1 MDAADDGGGRLMESG
16 TVIALLTALGAFF
29 LTISG
34 IYLKLRAET
43 REDKKW
49 RAEEEERREKRA
61 KELKDEQRAQIQK
74 EREQTDRQINDLVN
88 LLSDELS
95 GFQKRYG
102 ELERRHDKLREDH
115 EQMVTAVHRNEE
127 TISELEGE
135 VDRLRRELAASQA
148 ENQQLREQ
156 IATLTARLAE
166 YERTSTGNGTH

>member
-1 MDAADDGGGRLMESG
+1 MESSG
-16 TVIALLTALGAFF
+16 TVIAFLGALGAFL

-34 IYLKLRAET
+34 IYIKLRAET

-61 KELKDEQRAQIQK
+61 RELKDEQRAQIQK

-95 GFQKRYG
+95 GFQRRNT
-102 ELERRHDKLREDH
+102 ELEARHDKLREDH
-115 EQMVTAVHRNEE
+115 EQMVTAVHKNEE
-127 TISELEGE
+127 TIDELESE
-135 VDRLRRELAASQA
+135 VARLRRELAASQT

-156 IATLTARLAE
+156 IATLTARLAQ
-166 YERTSTGNGTH
+166 YEQKSNGNGVH